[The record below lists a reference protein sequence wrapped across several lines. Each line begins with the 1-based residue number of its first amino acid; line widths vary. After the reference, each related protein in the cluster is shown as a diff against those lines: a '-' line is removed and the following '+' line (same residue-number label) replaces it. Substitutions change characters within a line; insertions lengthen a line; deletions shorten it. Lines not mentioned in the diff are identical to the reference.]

1 MKDPRVRAAVMF
13 GEGKFNAGIIIDPN
27 PESQFDCQDMQ
38 KVVEFR
44 NFVWYATPPMG
55 TG

>member
-1 MKDPRVRAAVMF
+1 MF

-55 TG
+55 TE